1 MGEGAYHMTL
11 TDEISLTG
19 AGKGTGA
26 GKDKGTGGASA
37 LALGDNLMTVGAAV
51 LHAQGRA
58 LVIERQASLQ
68 ILRDPTGVG
77 ADAAAAQATMR
88 EAASH
93 YLDVVQPQV
102 IALFGAVSGAA
113 NLMNAAVVLNGP
125 TAQGD
130 DLPQILGAV
139 TGQLD
144 QLTATARDTAR
155 TARASADVT
164 GTAAGALDKA
174 LTAAIDRLEGEG
186 GEIAQLRDRID
197 STEKAIFQGIDDIV
211 KNSNVVGQG
220 IKSLVTYVMGSF
232 GGGDSGEKEKPKPV
246 ADKTKPDTA
255 TAGTD
260 KTAPKESGA
269 IEPFPAES
277 IDTISTGA
285 EGVAKAQAL
294 VKAKNTLLA
303 AQYQELAALDAL
315 LAAAQVISGQTA
327 AMADTAK
334 RLGDALAQTAAI
346 TGTIAGDLRALTTRA
361 AKPEARKDVRA
372 KLAALAGS
380 WTRLSAQMGQIQS
393 ALSGIGKL
401 FPPLT
406 PVGN

>member
-1 MGEGAYHMTL
+1 MTL

-19 AGKGTGA
+19 AGKSTA
-26 GKDKGTGGASA
+26 KDKGTGGASA

-164 GTAAGALDKA
+164 GSAAGALDKA

-220 IKSLVTYVMGSF
+220 IKSLVTYVMGTF
-232 GGGDSGEKEKPKPV
+232 GGGGDSGEKEKPKPA
-246 ADKTKPDTA
+246 ADKTKPDAA

-346 TGTIAGDLRALTTRA
+346 TGAIADELRALTTRA

>member
-19 AGKGTGA
+19 AGKSTA
-26 GKDKGTGGASA
+26 KDKGTGGASA

-164 GTAAGALDKA
+164 GSAAGALDKA
-174 LTAAIDRLEGEG
+174 LTAAIDRLEGDG

-211 KNSNVVGQG
+211 RNSNVVGQG
-220 IKSLVTYVMGSF
+220 IKSLVTYVMGTF
-232 GGGDSGEKEKPKPV
+232 GGGGDSGEKEKPKPA
-246 ADKTKPDTA
+246 ADKTKPDAA

-346 TGTIAGDLRALTTRA
+346 TGAIADELRALTTRA

>member
-19 AGKGTGA
+19 AGKSTA
-26 GKDKGTGGASA
+26 KDKGTGGASA
-37 LALGDNLMTVGAAV
+37 PALGDNLMTVGAAV

-93 YLDVVQPQV
+93 YFDVVQPQV

-164 GTAAGALDKA
+164 GSAAGALDKA

-220 IKSLVTYVMGSF
+220 IKSLVTYVMGTF
-232 GGGDSGEKEKPKPV
+232 GGGGDSGEKEKPKPA
-246 ADKTKPDTA
+246 ADKTKPDAA

-346 TGTIAGDLRALTTRA
+346 TGAIADELRALTTRA

>member
-19 AGKGTGA
+19 AGKSTA
-26 GKDKGTGGASA
+26 KDKGTGGASA

-68 ILRDPTGVG
+68 ILRDPTG

-102 IALFGAVSGAA
+102 VALFGAVSGAA

-164 GTAAGALDKA
+164 GSAAGALDKA

-220 IKSLVTYVMGSF
+220 IKSLVTYVMGTF
-232 GGGDSGEKEKPKPV
+232 GGGGDSGEKEKPKPA
-246 ADKTKPDTA
+246 ADKTKPDAA

-260 KTAPKESGA
+260 KTAPQESGA

-327 AMADTAK
+327 AIADTAK

-346 TGTIAGDLRALTTRA
+346 TGAIADELRALTTRA

-406 PVGN
+406 PAGN